1 MSKEAEVYK
10 KQLNDAL
17 KTSKQ
22 VIDILKAISLNSDE
36 DLSKSVKA
44 ELRGLSEEI
53 NSLILNLK
61 TSCNKALTL
70 SENVAS
76 LNSVKS
82 NIKDF
87 DDSFER
93 FKSLSAREET
103 RKY

>member
-1 MSKEAEVYK
+1 MSKEAELYK

-17 KTSKQ
+17 NTSKQ
-22 VIDILKAISLNSDE
+22 VIKILKAVSLSSDE
-36 DLSKSVKA
+36 DLSNSIKE
-44 ELRGLSEEI
+44 ELGVVSNEI

-70 SENVAS
+70 CENVAS
-76 LNSVKS
+76 LNGAKN

-93 FKSLSAREET
+93 FKSISAQKEARE
-103 RKY
+103 Y